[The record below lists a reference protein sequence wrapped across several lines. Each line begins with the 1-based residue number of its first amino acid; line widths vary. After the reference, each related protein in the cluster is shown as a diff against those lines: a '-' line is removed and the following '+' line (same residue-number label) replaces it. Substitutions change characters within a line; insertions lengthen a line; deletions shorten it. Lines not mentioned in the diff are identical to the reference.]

1 VISKFGVPRDLGTGK
16 EMNDQPTEG
25 AIPISE
31 PELRELLLAY
41 RRENWNGIQPEA
53 IQRQI
58 VEDLIR
64 GDWEGPLRQVEPYI
78 VVSADSRILDL
89 GSGSGSFVVACRRR
103 GLRAFGLEPDRIGQ
117 GAKIT
122 SIQIARRRLTEPVFV
137 SGVGEGLPFPDACFD
152 LVFMNQ
158 VVEHVADQAKVIRES
173 ARVLREGGVI
183 YIACPNYLRFYEPHY
198 KIFWAPLLPK
208 ALGRMYLRL
217 RGRSPAMLN
226 QLTYTT
232 NRRLRKL
239 LAALGSDYTV
249 LDLHR
254 EQFLRKRS
262 AGGFAAGSTRLVVKL
277 TRLPLVGAV
286 VLWAVLAY
294 ESITE
299 GGCTMLVLRK
309 PKVAAR

>member
-1 VISKFGVPRDLGTGK
+1 
-16 EMNDQPTEG
+16 MNDQPTEG

-31 PELRELLLAY
+31 PELRELLLEY
-41 RRENWNGIQPEA
+41 RRENWNGIQPES

-58 VEDLIR
+58 VEDLIH
-64 GDWEGPLRQVEPYI
+64 GDWEGPLRQVEPYVTI
-78 VVSADSRILDL
+78 SADSRILDL
-89 GSGSGSFVVACRRR
+89 GSGAGSFVVACRRR
-103 GLRAFGLEPDRIGQ
+103 GLRAFGLEPDRIGK
-117 GAKIT
+117 GAEIT
-122 SIQIARRRLTEPVFV
+122 SIQIARRRLTAPVFV

-158 VVEHVADQAKVIRES
+158 VVEHVADQSMVIREA
-173 ARVLREGGVI
+173 ARVLRKGGVI

-208 ALGRMYLRL
+208 TLGRMYLRL

-239 LAALGSDYTV
+239 LASLGPDYTL

-262 AGGFAAGSTRLVVKL
+262 AGGFAARSTRLVVKFTQL
-277 TRLPLVGAV
+277 RIVGPAA
-286 VLWAVLAY
+286 LWAILAY

-299 GGCTMLVLRK
+299 GGCAMLVLRK
-309 PKVAAR
+309 PKAAAR